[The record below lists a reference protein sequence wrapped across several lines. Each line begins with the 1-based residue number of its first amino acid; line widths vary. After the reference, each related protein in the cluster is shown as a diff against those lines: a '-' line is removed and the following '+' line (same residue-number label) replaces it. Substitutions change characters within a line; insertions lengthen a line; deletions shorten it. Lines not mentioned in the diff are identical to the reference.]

1 MISTVQQAI
10 SSLLLTYEP
19 QFLNVGLNV
28 FRSFAVVLIAWHGLK
43 IMFTQET
50 VNTSEQMFS
59 FARLLMFISFGYAM
73 IAFYE
78 SPIPGIGIS
87 FSILITDQAA
97 NFANILDARSLE
109 LTFAHLDELWS
120 RFVQP
125 DTWGIFANLLYW
137 LMLLVIV
144 LAKAAALCVITF
156 GMIATAVCA
165 LLGPIFVP
173 FFIVDRL
180 DFLFWGWLKS
190 FIQFAF
196 IQVVAFAYLMIFE
209 RFVFQFLTTVPPGV
223 TEEGYLLY
231 GSQSIVV
238 LLTFILGVLL
248 IPSLTSAI
256 FSGTGGM
263 SVVPTQVRI

>member
-10 SSLLLTYEP
+10 SALLLTYEP
-19 QFLNVGLNV
+19 QFLGFGLNL
-28 FRSFAVVLIAWHGLK
+28 FRSFAAILIAWHGLK

-50 VNTSEQMFS
+50 VNTTEQMFS
-59 FARLLMFISFGYAM
+59 FAKLLMFISFGYAM

-78 SPIPGIGIS
+78 SPIPGVGIS
-87 FSILITDQAA
+87 FSNLITDQAA

-109 LTFAHLDELWS
+109 LTFDHLDELWS

-125 DTWGIFANLLYW
+125 DTWAIFANLLYW
-137 LMLLVIV
+137 FILIVIT
-144 LAKAAALCVITF
+144 LAKAAALCVVTF

-173 FFIVDRL
+173 FFIVERL

-209 RFVFQFLTTVPPGV
+209 RFVFQYLTTVPTGI
-223 TEEGYLLY
+223 TEDLYLLY
-231 GSQSIVV
+231 GMQSVV
-238 LLTFILGVLL
+238 VVGTFILGILL
-248 IPSLTSAI
+248 IPSLTSSI
-256 FSGTGGM
+256 FSGHGGL
-263 SVVPTQVRI
+263 SVFPSTVR